1 MASVANLIRNAMF
14 RTENKFIFEGH
25 FPTNCQ
31 KDSVPYSLKLPVSMI
46 LNGPSLKNEENS
58 IESQNCLT
66 ISQLIRYNT
75 NKKSSTSEKKKDT
88 RHSHDREPPIPIYI
102 GLNIHSLFRSRKFI
116 EQFYSLGFGISYDR
130 VIQLEN
136 GMALS

>member
-31 KDSVPYSLKLPVSMI
+31 KDSVPYSLKLLVSMI

-58 IESQNCLT
+58 IESQ
-66 ISQLIRYNT
+66 
-75 NKKSSTSEKKKDT
+75 
-88 RHSHDREPPIPIYI
+88 
-102 GLNIHSLFRSRKFI
+102 
-116 EQFYSLGFGISYDR
+116 
-130 VIQLEN
+130 
-136 GMALS
+136 LS